1 MTLREFIEQEI
12 RSERISCIEDFGES
26 LDKLESSD
34 GEELNKYEY
43 QNYLDFD
50 IEKANIQ
57 IYYSH
62 LSVSGVAWYE
72 IELAEE
78 EE

>member
-12 RSERISCIEDFGES
+12 SCGRISCIEDFGES

-34 GEELNKYEY
+34 GEELDKYTY
-43 QNYLDFD
+43 QDCLESD
-50 IEKANIQ
+50 IERADIK

-72 IELAEE
+72 IELAEDE
-78 EE
+78 

>member
-12 RSERISCIEDFGES
+12 RSERISCFEDFAES

-34 GEELNKYEY
+34 GEEMDKYQY
-43 QNYLDFD
+43 QDYLDHD
-50 IEKANIQ
+50 IEWADIKIN
-57 IYYSH
+57 YSH
-62 LSVSGVAWYE
+62 FSGTVWYE

-78 EE
+78 E

>member
-12 RSERISCIEDFGES
+12 SCGRISCIEDFGES

-34 GEELNKYEY
+34 GEELDKYTY
-43 QNYLDFD
+43 QHYLESD
-50 IEKANIQ
+50 IERADIK

-62 LSVSGVAWYE
+62 LSCSGVAWYE
-72 IELAEE
+72 IELAEDE
-78 EE
+78 

>member
-12 RSERISCIEDFGES
+12 SCGRISCIEDFGES

-34 GEELNKYEY
+34 GEELDKYTY
-43 QNYLDFD
+43 QDYLESD
-50 IEKANIQ
+50 IEWVTIK
-57 IYYSH
+57 YGYSKYAGY
-62 LSVSGVAWYE
+62 VWYE

-78 EE
+78 E